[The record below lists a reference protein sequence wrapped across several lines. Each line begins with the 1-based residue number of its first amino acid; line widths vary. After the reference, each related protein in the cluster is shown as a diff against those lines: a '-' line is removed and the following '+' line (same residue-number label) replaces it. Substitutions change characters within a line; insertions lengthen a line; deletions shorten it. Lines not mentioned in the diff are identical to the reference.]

1 MKLIWLL
8 VAIAFGIGE
17 AMTPS
22 LTLIWFSIGAVVLI
36 FLSGFIES
44 ILLQVIIFAIISTT
58 LLVVVT
64 KSIVKK
70 DKTHEYNTNL
80 KAIIN
85 KTGIVKNDIFPN
97 KTGIVT
103 IDSEEWTAISLNG
116 EVIKKDEI
124 VEVVKI
130 EGVKLIVRKIK

>member
-8 VAIAFGIGE
+8 VAITFAIGE

-58 LLVVVT
+58 LLVTVT

-85 KTGIVKNDIFPN
+85 KTGTVKNDILPN
-97 KTGIVT
+97 KTGMVIV
-103 IDSEEWTAISLNG
+103 DSEELTAISLN
-116 EVIKKDEI
+116 EEIIKKDEVI
-124 VEVVKI
+124 EVVKI

>member
-64 KSIVKK
+64 KNIVKK
-70 DKTHEYNTNL
+70 DETHEYNTNL

-103 IDSEEWTAISLNG
+103 IDGEEWTAISLNG

-124 VEVVKI
+124 VEVVSI

>member
-1 MKLIWLL
+1 MKLVWLL
-8 VAIAFGIGE
+8 VAIAFAIGE

-44 ILLQVIIFAIISTT
+44 ILLQVIIFAIISIT

-64 KSIVKK
+64 KNIVKK
-70 DKTHEYNTNL
+70 DETHEYNTNL

-85 KTGIVKNDIFPN
+85 KTGIVKNDILPN
-97 KTGIVT
+97 KTGIVVV
-103 IDSEEWTAISLNG
+103 DSEEWTAISLNG

-124 VEVVKI
+124 VEVVNI

>member
-1 MKLIWLL
+1 MKLVWLL
-8 VAIAFGIGE
+8 VAIAFAIGE

-44 ILLQVIIFAIISTT
+44 ILLQVIIFAIISIT

-70 DKTHEYNTNL
+70 DETHEYNTNL

-85 KTGIVKNDIFPN
+85 KTGTVKNDILPN
-97 KTGIVT
+97 KTGIVVV
-103 IDSEEWTAISLNG
+103 DSEEWTAISLNG

-124 VEVVKI
+124 VEVVNI

>member
-17 AMTPS
+17 ALTPS

-44 ILLQVIIFAIISTT
+44 ILLQIIIFAIISTT

-85 KTGIVKNDIFPN
+85 KTGIVKNDILPN
-97 KTGIVT
+97 KTGIVVV
-103 IDSEEWTAISLNG
+103 DSEEWTAISLNG

-124 VEVVKI
+124 VEVVNI

>member
-1 MKLIWLL
+1 MKLVWLL
-8 VAIAFGIGE
+8 VAIAFAIGE

-44 ILLQVIIFAIISTT
+44 ILLQVIIFAIISIT

-80 KAIIN
+80 RAIIN
-85 KTGIVKNDIFPN
+85 KTGTVKNDILPN
-97 KTGIVT
+97 KTGIVVV
-103 IDSEEWTAISLNG
+103 DSEEWTAISLNG

>member
-85 KTGIVKNDIFPN
+85 KTGTVKNDIFPN

>member
-1 MKLIWLL
+1 MKLVWLL
-8 VAIAFGIGE
+8 VAIAFAIGE

-44 ILLQVIIFAIISTT
+44 ILLQVIIFAIISIT

-64 KSIVKK
+64 KNIVKK
-70 DKTHEYNTNL
+70 DETHEYNTNL

-85 KTGIVKNDIFPN
+85 KTGIVKNDILPN
-97 KTGIVT
+97 KTGIVVV
-103 IDSEEWTAISLNG
+103 DSEEWTAISLNG

-124 VEVVKI
+124 VEVINI

>member
-85 KTGIVKNDIFPN
+85 KTGTVKNDILPN
-97 KTGIVT
+97 KTGIVVV
-103 IDSEEWTAISLNG
+103 DSEEWTAISLNG

>member
-1 MKLIWLL
+1 MKLVWLL
-8 VAIAFGIGE
+8 VAIVFAIGE

-85 KTGIVKNDIFPN
+85 KIGTVKNDILPN
-97 KTGIVT
+97 KTGIVVV
-103 IDSEEWTAISLNG
+103 DSEEWTAISLNG

-124 VEVVKI
+124 VEIVKI

>member
-1 MKLIWLL
+1 MKLVWLL
-8 VAIAFGIGE
+8 VAIVFAIGE

-44 ILLQVIIFAIISTT
+44 ILLQLIIFAIISTT

-64 KSIVKK
+64 KNIVKK

-85 KTGIVKNDIFPN
+85 KTGTVKNDIFQN
-97 KTGIVT
+97 KTGIVVV
-103 IDSEEWTAISLNG
+103 DSEEWTAISLNG
-116 EVIKKDEI
+116 ELIKKDEI
-124 VEVVKI
+124 VEIVKI